1 MLLARIVGLLAAI
14 GIGAG
19 IVAFL
24 LTRDRRYLGFA
35 GRIAR
40 YALMLALVYLVLLFL
55 ERVIAL

>member
-1 MLLARIVGLLAAI
+1 MLLARIVGLLAAL

-24 LTRDRRYLGFA
+24 LTRDQRYLRFA
-35 GRIAR
+35 GRLAR
-40 YALMLALVYLVLLFL
+40 YALMLALTYLLLLFL